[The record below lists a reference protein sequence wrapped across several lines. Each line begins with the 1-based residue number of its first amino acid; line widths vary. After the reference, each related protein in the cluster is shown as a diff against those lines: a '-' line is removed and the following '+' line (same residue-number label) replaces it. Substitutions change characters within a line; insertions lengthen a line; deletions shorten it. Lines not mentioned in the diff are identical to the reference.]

1 MGDNKKGYF
10 KKSDEK
16 GSINISE
23 EVITVIAATAAVEVP
38 GVHGLFVSH
47 GREITSVNGR
57 KGLHKG
63 VRLSNDNNKLNV
75 DVYIVAKMGFPV
87 NELGAE
93 VQKAVVSSVE
103 GAAGIKVNEINVH
116 ICGVAL
122 KKARPMLPAVFSSK
136 KEPSDKEAE
145 VIAASEEEA
154 VKKAS
159 QKKAP
164 QKKAAPKKAVNKKV
178 TEKKTPGAKK
188 TPAKA
193 KSAEKAE

>member
-23 EVITVIAATAAVEVP
+23 EVITVIAATAAVEVD

-47 GREITSVNGR
+47 GREITHVNGR

-63 VRLSNDNNKLNV
+63 VRLSNDNNKLNI

-87 NELGAE
+87 NELGAR

-103 GAAGIKVNEINVH
+103 AAAGINVNEINVH

-122 KKARPMLPAVFSSK
+122 KKARPMMPAVFSSK
-136 KEPSDKEAE
+136 KEAPEKEAE
-145 VIAASEEEA
+145 EKAAE
-154 VKKAS
+154 KKVTE
-159 QKKAP
+159 
-164 QKKAAPKKAVNKKV
+164 KKAAPKKTTVKKAV
-178 TEKKTPGAKK
+178 EKKTPAAKK
-188 TPAKA
+188 PPAKK
-193 KSAEKAE
+193 KSAAKAE